1 MEYFSP
7 YLIGKPFKARTDHNA
22 LKWIKN
28 FKKPKGQV
36 ARWIERLAVFDFEI
50 EHRPGRNH
58 GSADGVSRIP
68 NLNSS
73 TETSVPKSATDRVH
87 NLFNLWC
94 HRRIVQISCRYYTKT
109 RDEILKVMSSKK

>member
-1 MEYFSP
+1 MEHFSP
-7 YLIGKPFKARTDHNA
+7 CLIGKSFKARTDHNA

-28 FKKPKGQV
+28 FKQPKGQV

-87 NLFNLWC
+87 SLFNDNNDSNLWC
-94 HRRIVQISCRYYTKT
+94 HRRN
-109 RDEILKVMSSKK
+109 

>member
-1 MEYFSP
+1 MALVWSMEHFSP

-28 FKKPKGQV
+28 FKQPKEQV
-36 ARWIERLAVFDFEI
+36 ARWIERLAVFDSEI
-50 EHRPGRNH
+50 EHRLGRNH

-73 TETSVPKSATDRVH
+73 TETSVPKSATDPVH
-87 NLFNLWC
+87 NLFNDNNDSNLWC
-94 HRRIVQISCRYYTKT
+94 HRRN
-109 RDEILKVMSSKK
+109 